1 MFDKPTLT
9 DEKWLLFVVEQ
20 LLSNA
25 IKYTSEG
32 KISVYREGEG
42 TLVIEDTGI
51 GIAPEDLPR
60 IFEKGFTGFNGRTDK
75 KSTGIGLYLTKRI
88 LTKLSHSI
96 EIHSQVGKGTKVLIH
111 LEQTAVTPE
120 LL

>member
-1 MFDKPTLT
+1 MTLST
-9 DEKWLLFVVEQ
+9 VPNPDPSYLALPLPVLTVE
-20 LLSNA
+20 ND
-25 IKYTSEG
+25 G
-32 KISVYREGEG
+32 
-42 TLVIEDTGI
+42 DP
-51 GIAPEDLPR
+51 IAPEDLPR